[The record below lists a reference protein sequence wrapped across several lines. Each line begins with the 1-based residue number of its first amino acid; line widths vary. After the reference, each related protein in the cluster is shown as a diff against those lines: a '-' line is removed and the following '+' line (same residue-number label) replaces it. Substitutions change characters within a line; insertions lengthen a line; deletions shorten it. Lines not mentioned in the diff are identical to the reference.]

1 MNYKQ
6 YILVRTDKYFPV
18 GKIMAHCSHNAV
30 RNFKEQMYYEDP
42 GDRHFLWYYRD
53 NTTTIVLDGK
63 SLKEIYSILNKAK
76 DMNIPTSFVKD
87 IHLKEKI
94 CAVVGPVTDDE
105 AKELGLK
112 KLKLY

>member
-1 MNYKQ
+1 MYKQ
-6 YILVRTDKYFPV
+6 YILVRGDTYFPT

-30 RNFKEQMYYEDP
+30 TNFYVNAMDYDMMTTRFDQ
-42 GDRHFLWYYRD
+42 WYNHND
-53 NTTTIVLDGK
+53 MTTIVLYAK
-63 SLKEIYSILNKAK
+63 SLKDIYEILNKAEE
-76 DMNIPTSFVKD
+76 MEIPTSFIKD
-87 IHLKEKI
+87 IHSKKRI